1 MSLERLTR
9 DFQYAIRALR
19 KKPGFAIAV
28 ISTLGLGIGANAAM
42 FGIVDR
48 LLFRPPARMIDPGSA
63 HIVYTTTTFR
73 GQPRTGGVSQYARY
87 VDLAKWTTSFSQSA
101 GYTRRDLAVGVGDA
115 AREMSIGVVSSS
127 FFKFFDAAPALG
139 RYFSA
144 DEDRPPEGAPVA
156 VISHGMWQTQYGSR
170 RDVLGTTLR
179 IGPILYS
186 IVGVAPRSFVGLW
199 PDRPPAAFIPI
210 TNYAA
215 GTDFVRSSFLAK
227 SGRNRTWW
235 ETYSWGWMGMLVRR
249 KPTVTIAQANADLTQ
264 AYLKSYEAQIV
275 EQPRS
280 TPAKLVH
287 PHAIAGSVLSQRGPT
302 ASSVSRVATWVGGM
316 SVIVLLIAG
325 ANVANLLLTRA
336 LRRRREIALRV
347 ALGVSRARLLSQL
360 LSESLLL
367 AVLGGGIGILIA
379 HWGGAALRAGL
390 LEKSEAAAGFRDP
403 RTVLFA
409 LAAAVVVGLLTGLAP
424 VLQARR
430 ANLTADLKAGMREGT
445 YRRSRTR
452 VALLVLQGA
461 LSVVL
466 LMGAGL
472 FMRSLRNVRHV
483 RLGYDVDPVL
493 LVNLNMR
500 GEKIDS
506 AQKVALRQR
515 LLEAAKSVPGVAN
528 ASLQGAVPFWSTWS
542 VGLYVE
548 GIDTVSRL
556 GQFNLNAISPEHF
569 ATLGTRILRGRG
581 ISEQDLEHAP
591 RVIVVSEN
599 MGKALWPGRDPIGQC
614 IRVTADTVPCT
625 YVVGVAENI
634 KNQSLSGDSAYY
646 YYLPA
651 AQFNPTEGGLFV
663 RTRGDGPLFSEAV
676 RKRLQREM
684 PGTSYITITPFSEII
699 GGETR
704 SWQLGATMFVAF
716 GCLALVLA
724 AIGLYSVIAYNVAQ
738 RTHELGVR
746 RALGAQAGHVMRL
759 VVADGLRVVGV
770 GVALGAVAAFWAA
783 KWVKPLLFQVS
794 PRDPTVFL
802 FVATT
807 LVLVALA
814 ASWIPALR
822 ASRVDANVAL
832 RTD

>member
-1 MSLERLTR
+1 
-9 DFQYAIRALR
+9 
-19 KKPGFAIAV
+19 
-28 ISTLGLGIGANAAM
+28 
-42 FGIVDR
+42 
-48 LLFRPPARMIDPGSA
+48 
-63 HIVYTTTTFR
+63 
-73 GQPRTGGVSQYARY
+73 
-87 VDLAKWTTSFSQSA
+87 
-101 GYTRRDLAVGVGDA
+101 
-115 AREMSIGVVSSS
+115 
-127 FFKFFDAAPALG
+127 
-139 RYFSA
+139 
-144 DEDRPPEGAPVA
+144 
-156 VISHGMWQTQYGSR
+156 
-170 RDVLGTTLR
+170 
-179 IGPILYS
+179 
-186 IVGVAPRSFVGLW
+186 
-199 PDRPPAAFIPI
+199 
-210 TNYAA
+210 
-215 GTDFVRSSFLAK
+215 
-227 SGRNRTWW
+227 
-235 ETYSWGWMGMLVRR
+235 
-249 KPTVTIAQANADLTQ
+249 
-264 AYLKSYEAQIV
+264 
-275 EQPRS
+275 
-280 TPAKLVH
+280 
-287 PHAIAGSVLSQRGPT
+287 
-302 ASSVSRVATWVGGM
+302 
-316 SVIVLLIAG
+316 
-325 ANVANLLLTRA
+325 
-336 LRRRREIALRV
+336 
-347 ALGVSRARLLSQL
+347 
-360 LSESLLL
+360 
-367 AVLGGGIGILIA
+367 
-379 HWGGAALRAGL
+379 
-390 LEKSEAAAGFRDP
+390 
-403 RTVLFA
+403 
-409 LAAAVVVGLLTGLAP
+409 
-424 VLQARR
+424 
-430 ANLTADLKAGMREGT
+430 
-445 YRRSRTR
+445 
-452 VALLVLQGA
+452 
-461 LSVVL
+461 
-466 LMGAGL
+466 
-472 FMRSLRNVRHV
+472 
-483 RLGYDVDPVL
+483 
-493 LVNLNMR
+493 
-500 GEKIDS
+500 
-506 AQKVALRQR
+506 
-515 LLEAAKSVPGVAN
+515 
-528 ASLQGAVPFWSTWS
+528 
-542 VGLYVE
+542 
-548 GIDTVSRL
+548 L